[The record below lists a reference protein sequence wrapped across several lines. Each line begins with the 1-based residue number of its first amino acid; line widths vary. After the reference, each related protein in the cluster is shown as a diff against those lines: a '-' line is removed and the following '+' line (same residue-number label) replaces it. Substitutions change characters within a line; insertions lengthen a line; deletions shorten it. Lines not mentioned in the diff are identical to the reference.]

1 MELVLDRIC
10 PQQYLGH
17 KEIFQVAVAGCKY
30 LSFGGLAHSSQEAE
44 ALVLLLL
51 FVSGSRF
58 LIVTDV
64 PLQLLLYSDVVL

>member
-1 MELVLDRIC
+1 M
-10 PQQYLGH
+10 
-17 KEIFQVAVAGCKY
+17 AGCKY